1 MSLEDL
7 RDDILM
13 KQKKGIPFIGAS
25 IIVWLL
31 ITIVVTFHL
40 PIYFTNILI
49 LCCSCPLM
57 PIAWVIG
64 KRLHIDIFDKSNP
77 LGQLGFLFTLNQLLY
92 LLIVMWVFNAVP
104 EKMLMVYAMV
114 FGGHLFPYSWL
125 YKSNSYK
132 IFAIIIPFLSLYLG
146 IVFSSVVLA
155 SAMVFIEIIFV
166 AVLFREMKK
175 TKIF

>member
-1 MSLEDL
+1 VSLEDL

-49 LCCSCPLM
+49 FCCSCPLM

>member
-1 MSLEDL
+1 MSLEEL
-7 RDDILM
+7 RDDIII

-25 IIVWLL
+25 IIIWLL

-40 PIYFTNILI
+40 PIQSMNILI
-49 LCCSCPLM
+49 FCCSCPLM

-64 KRLHIDIFDKSNP
+64 KRLHIDFFDKSNP

-132 IFAIIIPFLSLYLG
+132 IFAIIIPLLSLYLG
-146 IVFSSVVLA
+146 IVFSPVVLA
-155 SAMVFIEIIFV
+155 SAMFFIEIIFV
-166 AVLFREMKK
+166 AILFREMKK
-175 TKIF
+175 TKII